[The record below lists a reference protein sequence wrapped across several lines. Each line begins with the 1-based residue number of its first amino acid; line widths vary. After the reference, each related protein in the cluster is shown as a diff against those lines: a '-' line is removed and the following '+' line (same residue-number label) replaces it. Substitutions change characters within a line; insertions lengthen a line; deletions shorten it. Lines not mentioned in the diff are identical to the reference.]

1 MLSYSLFMKKISH
14 FLSPLLLG
22 AFLFPLIANA
32 EEATTIVATSTASS
46 STIVVTKAQLFT
58 SCSQDAIESRDT
70 KLAQARGSYNTAMSN
85 LLLERK
91 NVEKAAVAIEDEKEK
106 KTAIKESVEKYKTE
120 VKTIQST
127 LTQSRKTI
135 WQNFEND
142 TRVCREFLEKTDE
155 EKADEKAEK
164 RAAKEIGKKEVS
176 EAKEIRKE
184 EKKEENETKSVKDSI
199 FDSIKSLFSKEN

>member
-1 MLSYSLFMKKISH
+1 MKKISH

-32 EEATTIVATSTASS
+32 EEATTTVATSTTSS

-120 VKTIQST
+120 VKTIQNT